1 SCILGGGYMK
11 AVVLAAGK
19 GKRIGSE
26 KEGTPKAMRIVN
38 GRPMIDY
45 VVKELA
51 FVDEIILVVGYKK
64 EQVYDHLGNKYSYA
78 VQEEQLGT
86 GHAVKCASEFFSTY
100 DGPVLVTFGDMPLL
114 TAKTYKK
121 VFKAYNDSIKKN
133 DPAACVMLSVL
144 LKDVSLPY
152 GRVLRDSKKAY
163 VRIIEEPDCNDEQ
176 KKINEV
182 FFGVMLF
189 NGIKLNW
196 ILNRM
201 TNRNAQNEYYLT
213 DLPTLLKEEG
223 EKVIIC
229 SIQNQ
234 EEVFGVN
241 TMDDL
246 NRVEEIMKTRGNN
259 D

>member
-1 SCILGGGYMK
+1 MK

-26 KEGTPKAMRIVN
+26 KEGIPKAMRIVN
-38 GRPMIDY
+38 NSPMIDY
-45 VVKELA
+45 VVKELS

-64 EQVYDHLGNKYSYA
+64 EQIYEHLGNKFSYA

-86 GHAVKCASEFFSTY
+86 GHAVKCANEFFADY

-121 VFKAYNDSIKKN
+121 VLKAYNDSVKKCET
-133 DPAACVMLSVL
+133 AACVMLSVML
-144 LKDVSLPY
+144 NDVTLPY
-152 GRVLRDSKKAY
+152 GRVIRDKKKVF
-163 VRIIEEPDCNDEQ
+163 VRIVEDPDCNEEQ

-189 NGIKLNW
+189 NGKKLNW

-201 TNRNAQNEYYLT
+201 TNNNAQNEYYLT
-213 DLPTLLKEEG
+213 DLPTLLNAEG

-229 SIQNQ
+229 SINDQD
-234 EEVFGVN
+234 EIYGVN

-246 NRVEEIMKTRGNN
+246 NRVERIMKSRGNN